1 MNKTG
6 INRTAAAEPTPTHA
20 GTGGTDAL
28 TSSVPSTSPASS
40 VPSAPP
46 KAAIFDLDGTLL
58 DSMGVWDQI
67 DMDFLSRRGF
77 DVPDDYVPTISAMP
91 FQQVAAYT
99 IDRFGLDETPE
110 AVMAEWDD
118 MAHEAYATMVE
129 AKPGAVE
136 YLTYLRDAGVKLAIA
151 TSLTPSLREP
161 AMKHVG
167 IFDFFNTIVSV
178 DDVHGVGKDKPDVYL
193 LAASR
198 LGAEA
203 SECVV
208 FEDIL
213 EGIRS
218 AKSVGMRAWAMHDD
232 SSDGQWDA
240 ICALADGVMF
250 DFHDAPRLWPEA

>member
-6 INRTAAAEPTPTHA
+6 INRTAAAEPTPTHV

-28 TSSVPSTSPASS
+28 TSSVPSASPASS

-110 AVMAEWDD
+110 AVMAEWGD

-198 LGAEA
+198 LGTEA

>member
-1 MNKTG
+1 MTN
-6 INRTAAAEPTPTHA
+6 I
-20 GTGGTDAL
+20 
-28 TSSVPSTSPASS
+28 PSTIAPASG
-40 VPSAPP
+40 SAPATHSSSPMP

-67 DMDFLSRRGF
+67 DMGFLARRGF
-77 DVPDDYVPTISAMP
+77 EVPADYVPTISAMP
-91 FQQVAAYT
+91 FEQVAAYT
-99 IDRFGLDETPE
+99 IERFRLNETPE

-136 YLTYLRDAGVKLAIA
+136 YLTYLHDAGVKLGVA

-167 IFDFFNTIVSV
+167 IFDFFTTITSV
-178 DDVHGVGKDKPDVYL
+178 DDVHGIGKDQPDVYL

-198 LGAEA
+198 LGAEPC
-203 SECVV
+203 ECVV

-213 EGIRS
+213 PGIRS
-218 AKSVGMRAWAMHDD
+218 AKSVGMRVWAMHDD
-232 SSDGQWDA
+232 SSDADWA
-240 ICALADGVMF
+240 RICALADGVMF
-250 DFHDAPRLWPEA
+250 NFHDAPRFL